1 MQARLQLGKLFAAN
15 RSLLVFFGLMLVFR
29 SAVAD
34 WMVVPTGSMNPTIV
48 EGDRIFVDKAAYGLR
63 VPFTTQR
70 LTHGSDPARGD
81 IVIFPSPEDGITLVK
96 RVIGTPGDVIEMRDE
111 RLRVNGDEVEYAP
124 EEVAA
129 DAELPRDT
137 RAQKHAYLNESLPGR
152 QHSIMLL
159 PGHLALRSF
168 GPVVVPPDQYL
179 VLGDSRDN
187 SKDSRYIGFVP
198 RDSIVGRAS
207 HVAFSLNP
215 DRWYRPRTDRFFSPL
230 Q

>member
-48 EGDRIFVDKAAYGLR
+48 EGDRIFVEKAAYGLR

-70 LTHGSDPARGD
+70 LTSGSDPARGE

-96 RVIGTPGDVIEMRDE
+96 RVIGVPGDVIEMRDE
-111 RLRVNGDEVEYAP
+111 RLRVNGDEVAYAQ
-124 EEVAA
+124 EDAAA
-129 DAELPRDT
+129 DAEMPQAT
-137 RAQKHAYLNESLPGR
+137 RAQVHAYLNESLPGR
-152 QHSIMLL
+152 LHAIMLL
-159 PGHLALRSF
+159 PTHGALRSF
-168 GPVVVPPDQYL
+168 GPVTVPPNQYL

-198 RDSIVGRAS
+198 RDSIIGRAS
-207 HVAFSLNP
+207 HVAFSLDP
-215 DRWYRPRTDRFFSPL
+215 DRWYRPRTDRFFSRL

>member
-1 MQARLQLGKLFAAN
+1 MSPRQRVSTVLKTN
-15 RSLLVFFGLMLVFR
+15 RSLLVFLGLMLVFR

-63 VPFTTQR
+63 VPFTMQR
-70 LTHGSDPARGD
+70 LTSGSDPARGD

-96 RVIGTPGDVIEMRDE
+96 RVIGVPGDVIEMRDE
-111 RLRVNGDEVEYAP
+111 RLRVNGDEVAYAQKDA
-124 EEVAA
+124 AA
-129 DAELPRDT
+129 DAELPQAT
-137 RAQKHAYLNESLPGR
+137 RAQAHAYLSESLPGR
-152 QHSIMLL
+152 QHAIMLL
-159 PGHLALRSF
+159 PGHGALRSF
-168 GPVVVPPDQYL
+168 GPVVVPPDHYL

-198 RDSIVGRAS
+198 RNSIIGRAS
-207 HVAFSLNP
+207 HVAFSLDP
-215 DRWYRPRTDRFFSPL
+215 DRWYRPRTDRFFSRL

>member
-1 MQARLQLGKLFAAN
+1 LLGAN
-15 RSLLVFFGLMLVFR
+15 KSFLAFFVLMVVFR

-63 VPFTTQR
+63 VPFTTHR
-70 LTHGSDPARGD
+70 LTDGKNPVAGD
-81 IVIFPSPEDGITLVK
+81 IVIFPSPEDGTTLVK
-96 RVIGTPGDVIEMRDE
+96 RVIGVPGDVIEMRDE
-111 RLRVNGDEVEYAP
+111 RLRVNGDDVAYAQ
-124 EEVAA
+124 EDSAA
-129 DAELPRDT
+129 DAELPQRT
-137 RAQKHAYLNESLPGR
+137 RAQAHSYLSESLPGR
-152 QHSIMLL
+152 QHFIMLL
-159 PGHLALRSF
+159 PAQRALRSF
-168 GPVVVPPDQYL
+168 GPLVVPPDQYL

-207 HVAFSLNP
+207 HVAFSLDP
-215 DRWYRPRTDRFFSPL
+215 DHWYRPRTDRFFSPL